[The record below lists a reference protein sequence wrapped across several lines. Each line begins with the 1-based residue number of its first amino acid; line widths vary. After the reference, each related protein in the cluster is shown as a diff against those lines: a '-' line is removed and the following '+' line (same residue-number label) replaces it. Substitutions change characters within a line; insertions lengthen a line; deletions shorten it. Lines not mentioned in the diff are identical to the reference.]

1 MGTIRHSSSVGAPRH
16 RVFAYIND
24 HQNVPNFFFGVTGF
38 VPVTAATEG
47 IGSQFAVTM
56 KVGPKTLTS
65 TVETV
70 DWIENELIRLE
81 SVEGFSANTTWNFI
95 DAVGGTQIDVEFVYT
110 LPGGLAGKAL
120 GSLVEP
126 FAGQAVRQTDRNLV
140 EQVSRL
146 A

>member
-1 MGTIRHSSSVGAPRH
+1 MGTVRHSSSLEVPRH

-24 HQNVPNFFFGVTGF
+24 HQNVPNFFFGVSSF

-47 IGSQFAVTM
+47 LGSQFAVTM
-56 KVGPKTLTS
+56 KVGPKTLRS

-70 DWIENELIRLE
+70 DWVENELIRLE
-81 SVEGFSANTTWNFI
+81 SVEGFSAHTTWNFI
-95 DAVGGTQIDVEFVYT
+95 DVGVGTQVDVEFVYT
-110 LPGGLAGKAL
+110 LPGGLAGRAL
-120 GSLVEP
+120 GTVVEP
-126 FAGQAVRQTDRNLV
+126 FAGQAVRQTDKNLV